1 MKSSNEIGTVLLD
14 WILDAKM
21 VEKRQFKQLHIWVDN
36 CSGKNKNYYLCCLL
50 LFVIQI
56 GLLDKIFLE
65 FLVSI
70 FWQHLLIIEIV
81 LKISFM
87 KYIFL
92 MINIVYISISLLISI
107 IFYLC
112 RSLGTP
118 TIHVTGA
125 LVYWKTNTKK

>member
-1 MKSSNEIGTVLLD
+1 MTVMTQGVFCFHNQKHTFYYFTEEEAMKSSNEIGTVLLN
-14 WILDAKM
+14 WILDAKL

-36 CSGKNKNYYLCCLL
+36 CSGQNKNYYLCCLL

-81 LKISFM
+81 FKISFM
-87 KYIFL
+87 KYNFF
-92 MINIVYISISLLISI
+92 ND
-107 IFYLC
+107 
-112 RSLGTP
+112 
-118 TIHVTGA
+118 
-125 LVYWKTNTKK
+125 